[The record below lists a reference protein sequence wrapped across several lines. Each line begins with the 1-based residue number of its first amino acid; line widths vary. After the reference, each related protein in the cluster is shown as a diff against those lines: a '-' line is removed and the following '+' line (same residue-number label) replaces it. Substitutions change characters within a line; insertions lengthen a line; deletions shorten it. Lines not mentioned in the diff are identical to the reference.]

1 MTSAFR
7 KICSAALLC
16 LALGAFAG
24 CGVKGSPQ
32 PDYSGDMFGF
42 GKLSASIESAG
53 VVFVNG
59 TLTGSFENADYLVL
73 EMQPVDGEHC
83 AGCPFVPQEKL
94 LIESKEIWQ
103 DGNGSTFDVTYL
115 PMFKADMYRWRVV
128 GYNVYAGIPAQ
139 ISEVQTVGTER
150 AFIEQGMPVPVPP
163 VQ

>member
-1 MTSAFR
+1 MTSALR

-16 LALGAFAG
+16 LSVGLFAG
-24 CGVKGSPQ
+24 CGLKGDPR

-42 GKLSASIESAG
+42 SRLSASIEAAG
-53 VVFVNG
+53 VLSVNG
-59 TLTGSFENADYLVL
+59 TLTGSFENVDYLVL
-73 EMQPVDGEHC
+73 EMQPVDGEFC

-115 PMFKADMYRWRVV
+115 PMFKADMYRWRIV
-128 GYNVYAGIPAQ
+128 GHNVYAGIPALS
-139 ISEVQTVGTER
+139 SEVQTVGTER

>member
-1 MTSAFR
+1 MTSALR

-16 LALGAFAG
+16 IALGTFAG
-24 CGVKGSPQ
+24 CGLKGDPR
-32 PDYSGDMFGF
+32 PDYSGDTFEF
-42 GKLSASIESAG
+42 GKLSASIEAAG
-53 VVFVNG
+53 VLAVNG
-59 TLTGSFENADYLVL
+59 NLTGAFENADYLVL
-73 EMQPVDGEHC
+73 EMQPVNGEFC

-94 LIESKEIWQ
+94 LIDSKDIWQ

-139 ISEVQTVGTER
+139 ISEVQTVGTES